1 MKNFSDRLFDIYE
14 RSERGQMWKTALID
28 HDRIAYF
35 AFQRLHNKCDTD
47 GDEMIKLKRVY
58 EKADDSDGFR
68 VLVDRLWP
76 RGVSKEEAKLNEWLR
91 DIAPSDELR
100 KWFGHDPDKWDEFKR
115 RYREE
120 LASKEELVN
129 KLIEDAKG
137 EDITLLYASRETKY
151 NNVVVL
157 KNVLEER
164 V

>member
-1 MKNFSDRLFDIYE
+1 
-14 RSERGQMWKTALID
+14 
-28 HDRIAYF
+28 
-35 AFQRLHNKCDTD
+35 
-47 GDEMIKLKRVY
+47 MIKLKRVY
-58 EKADDSDGFR
+58 EKTDDSDGFR

-120 LASKEELVN
+120 LASKEELAN

-137 EDITLLYASRETKY
+137 EDITLLFASRETRY

-157 KNVLEER
+157 KDVLEEKMAR
-164 V
+164 LKK

>member
-1 MKNFSDRLFDIYE
+1 
-14 RSERGQMWKTALID
+14 
-28 HDRIAYF
+28 
-35 AFQRLHNKCDTD
+35 
-47 GDEMIKLKRVY
+47 MIKLKRVY

-129 KLIEDAKG
+129 KLIGDAKG

-151 NNVVVL
+151 NNVMVL
-157 KNVLEER
+157 KDVLEER
-164 V
+164 MSRLKK

>member
-1 MKNFSDRLFDIYE
+1 
-14 RSERGQMWKTALID
+14 MWKTALID
-28 HDRIAYF
+28 HDGIAYF
-35 AFQRLHNKCDTD
+35 AFQRLHDKCDTD

-58 EKADDSDGFR
+58 EQANDSDGFR

-100 KWFGHDPDKWDEFKR
+100 KWFGHDPDKWSEFER

-164 V
+164 MSQLKSR

>member
-1 MKNFSDRLFDIYE
+1 
-14 RSERGQMWKTALID
+14 
-28 HDRIAYF
+28 
-35 AFQRLHNKCDTD
+35 
-47 GDEMIKLKRVY
+47 MIKLKRVY
-58 EKADDSDGFR
+58 EQADDSDGFR

-100 KWFGHDPDKWDEFKR
+100 KWFGHDPDKWTEFER
-115 RYREE
+115 RYRGE

-137 EDITLLYASRETKY
+137 EDITLLYASRETKH

-164 V
+164 MSQLKSR